1 MKSQKQSWENMEKD
15 LWILGESPNLLL
27 VLRAVLISCPSRPKH
42 GFDDMVN
49 GLEDFL
55 LGLAVKKF
63 FIGRNF
69 AVSAVTVEDA
79 GPANFPE
86 SQVSVGFMA
95 TFAVGFM
102 MTFGEVLALGG
113 VPTREKTGS
122 RYGFQF

>member
-1 MKSQKQSWENMEKD
+1 MEKD
-15 LWILGESPNLLL
+15 LWILGESPNLLLVLL

-42 GFDDMVN
+42 GFDDVVN

-79 GPANFPE
+79 GPANVPE

-95 TFAVGFM
+95 AFAVGFM

-122 RYGFQF
+122 CYGFQF